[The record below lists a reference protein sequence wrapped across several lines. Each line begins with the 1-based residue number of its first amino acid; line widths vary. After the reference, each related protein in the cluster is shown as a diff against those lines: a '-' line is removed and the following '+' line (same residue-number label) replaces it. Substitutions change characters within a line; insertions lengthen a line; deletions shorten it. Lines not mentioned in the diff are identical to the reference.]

1 MWEDDV
7 LDGCPESDELG
18 DFEDSV
24 EDDLLDDYADE
35 EEELY

>member
-7 LDGCPESDELG
+7 SNGCPESDELE
-18 DFEDSV
+18 DFESSV
-24 EDDLLDDYADE
+24 EDDLLDDYTEE